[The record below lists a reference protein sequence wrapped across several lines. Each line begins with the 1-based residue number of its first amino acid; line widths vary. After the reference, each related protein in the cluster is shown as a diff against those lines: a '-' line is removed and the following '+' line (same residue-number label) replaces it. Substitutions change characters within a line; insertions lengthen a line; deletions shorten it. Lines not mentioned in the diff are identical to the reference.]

1 MPYTKDGAL
10 RVPII
15 RVRVMVW
22 DADLHVELSV
32 GSDKSRAIK
41 MGICFRET
49 KLYPRTVEK
58 ASPLTQV
65 HSSFS
70 KFRYKN
76 YKGNEPRMEGGARQ
90 SRDAFSREPAVPD
103 RHVTHVDG

>member
-1 MPYTKDGAL
+1 MPL
-10 RVPII
+10 L

-22 DADLHVELSV
+22 DGNLPVELSV
-32 GSDKSRAIK
+32 GSDKSRALQ

-49 KLYPRTVEK
+49 KLYPRAAEK
-58 ASPLTQV
+58 APPLTQV

-76 YKGNEPRMEGGARQ
+76 
-90 SRDAFSREPAVPD
+90 
-103 RHVTHVDG
+103 

>member
-1 MPYTKDGAL
+1 ML
-10 RVPII
+10 

-22 DADLHVELSV
+22 GRNLHVELSV
-32 GSDKSRAIK
+32 ESDRSRAMQ

-49 KLYPRTVEK
+49 KLYLRTAEK
-58 ASPLTQV
+58 APPLTQV

-76 YKGNEPRMEGGARQ
+76 
-90 SRDAFSREPAVPD
+90 
-103 RHVTHVDG
+103 